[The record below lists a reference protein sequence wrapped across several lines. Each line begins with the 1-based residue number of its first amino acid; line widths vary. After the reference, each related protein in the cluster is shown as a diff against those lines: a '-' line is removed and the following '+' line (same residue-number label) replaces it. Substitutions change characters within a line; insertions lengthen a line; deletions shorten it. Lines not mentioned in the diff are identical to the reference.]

1 MNAAERL
8 RPLARFLS
16 PTRQL
21 IREGTTRWRAL
32 STRDRFAVGIAALV
46 MTLAF
51 LWLALTRPALDTIAQ
66 WRRDLPKLQAQSAE
80 LDGILAGVPAANGRH
95 GAEAEPL
102 QMGLDR
108 AGLQG
113 FYKVHDVVADAPAA
127 TGSKPLPAKA
137 WRIEFTGPAPAAQVF
152 SWLLAVSAR
161 SDVEVVRADL
171 ERADGNADAQGPVRG
186 AVDLQSAQINKDGP

>member
-8 RPLARFLS
+8 RPLARLLS

-32 STRDRFAVGIAALV
+32 PTRDRFAVGIAALV
-46 MTLAF
+46 MALAF

-80 LDGILAGVPAANGRH
+80 LDGILAGVPAANGRP
-95 GAEAEPL
+95 GAAAEPL
-102 QMGLDR
+102 QAGLDR

-113 FYKVHDVVADAPAA
+113 FYKIHDVVADAPAA
-127 TGSKPLPAKA
+127 TGGRLLPAKA

-171 ERADGNADAQGPVRG
+171 ERADGSAEAQGPVRG
-186 AVDLQSAQINKDGP
+186 AVDLQSTQINKDGP

>member
-1 MNAAERL
+1 VNAGRL
-8 RPLARFLS
+8 RLLARVLD
-16 PTRQL
+16 PARQWV
-21 IREGTTRWRAL
+21 REGATRWRAL
-32 STRDRFAVGIAALV
+32 PARDRFAVGTAALV
-46 MTLAF
+46 MALAF
-51 LWLALTRPALDTIAQ
+51 LWLALTRPALDTVAQ

-80 LDGILAGVPAANGRH
+80 LDRILAGVPVAGPRA

-102 QMGLDR
+102 QAGLDR

-113 FYKVHDVVADAPAA
+113 FYKVHDIVADAPAA

-161 SDVEVVRADL
+161 SDLEVVRADL
-171 ERADGNADAQGPVRG
+171 ERVDGSADPQGPVRG
-186 AVDLQSAQINKDGP
+186 AVDLQSTQINKDGP